1 MESTSVGIWLECS
14 AEALRNGHNEES
26 LKWAQGLTQGLVHL
40 PEVRSISVPCD
51 RLTRPLFE
59 RLLSDC
65 DGNLSPKLTFPL
77 IESKSAKREGIRQQ
91 WLQSIQSSRFQ
102 IESLG
107 GTTNPCNWIQ
117 ICIRRAKEPEKIN
130 RKCICAAKT
139 LWRLFHASTTI
150 AISQL
155 QLHKTEIVRR
165 ALRSK
170 VKIRAANEVDFWI
183 VPNPTWTGVRQFNG
197 KKVLIVPDL
206 VLCERILPGIEPEEV
221 VRQNRLMG
229 EAFELADKVVC
240 FSEHARSHIDP
251 IMPCASKHPLV
262 IRPAT
267 SAISFP
273 RRPKDRQE
281 MGRELRSYFQN
292 QKPDRFYCDF
302 PFENCEYLF
311 ASGHYSPKKNFTRL
325 LTAYSVLLRHQRR
338 NLKLVVAGHLQCNLM
353 LKRQLV
359 DHGLVFDV
367 IECPNVDSS
376 LHESLIANSI
386 CYVIPTQFEGTFP
399 IGFLDAVRLGVPAAL
414 SRTPVICETIGCSI
428 EYPEYFDPSN
438 IDDMVRS
445 IGYVIDNR
453 GKVVAEQKLISQNI
467 STRTWTDVAADYIRC
482 VV

>member
-26 LKWAQGLTQGLVHL
+26 LRWAQGLTQGLVDL
-40 PEVRSISVPCD
+40 PIVQSISVPCD
-51 RLTRPLFE
+51 RLTRPLIE
-59 RLLSDC
+59 QLLRDC

-77 IESKSAKREGIRQQ
+77 NESKNAKRERIRQQ

-102 IESLG
+102 IESVG
-107 GTTNPCNWIQ
+107 GTTNPYNWIQ
-117 ICIRRAKEPEKIN
+117 ICIRRAKEPKKIN
-130 RKCICAAKT
+130 RKFIRAVKT
-139 LWRLFHASTTI
+139 LWELFHAAITI

-155 QLHKTEIVRR
+155 QLHKTEIVRC

-170 VKIRAANEVDFWI
+170 VKIRAANEVDLWI
-183 VPNPTWTGVRQFNG
+183 IPDPTWTGVRQFPG

-206 VLCERILPGIEPEEV
+206 VLRERILPGIERQEV

-229 EAFELADKVVC
+229 EAFEWADKVVC
-240 FSEHARSHIDP
+240 FSEHARSHIDS
-251 IMPCASKHPLV
+251 IMLSPSKHPLV

-267 SAISFP
+267 SAKSFS
-273 RRPKDRQE
+273 RKPKDRQE

-311 ASGHYSPKKNFTRL
+311 ASGHYSPNKNFTRL
-325 LTAYSVLLRHQRR
+325 LMAYSVLLRHQRR

-367 IECPNVDSS
+367 IECPNVDRS
-376 LHESLIANSI
+376 LHESLIANSV
-386 CYVIPTQFEGTFP
+386 CYVIPTQFESNFP

-414 SRTPVICETIGCSI
+414 SRTHVISETIGCGI
-428 EYPEYFDPSN
+428 EYPEYFDPCN

-453 GKVVAEQKLISQNI
+453 GKVLADQKQISQNI
-467 STRTWTDVAADYIRC
+467 STRAWTDVAADY
-482 VV
+482 